1 MIDEGQR
8 RRRRVLGWVLLGLA
22 AVLALGAVVF
32 GRVLWEQVMLGTV
45 SNSYAL
51 LTAIGLMFL
60 ALLGTGAYLLRTV
73 RGQ

>member
-8 RRRRVLGWVLLGLA
+8 RRRRVLGWVLLGLV
-22 AVLALGAVVF
+22 AVLALGAV
-32 GRVLWEQVMLGTV
+32 VLWEQVMLGTV